1 VIKPVRW
8 VRESIGR
15 LPLRVHLVF
24 GLVLLVAVALFGAWF
39 ITSKVLENYLIGQ
52 TDNRLRGMVI
62 ATSHQVQSGD
72 LDRPPRFG
80 GGFRLPGR
88 NLVEVRS
95 AAGTQVLTQPTAD
108 GASRPD
114 LPVIGQLPLRTAVT
128 LPSTDGSG
136 PRWRVEVDRVGD
148 VEVVVATDQ
157 HDLDTAVGDMRIRS
171 FLISIGALILVA
183 GLGYALVRSS
193 MRPLEE
199 VEQTAD
205 VIATGELSRRVPV
218 RRPGSEVGRLANSL
232 NVMLGRIEDA
242 FTARQRSE
250 EAARRSENRMRQF
263 VADASHELRTPL
275 TSIRGYAELYRQ
287 GAVAAPAEVLSRI
300 EDQAARMGLLVEDL
314 LLLARLDQQRPLEQ
328 KVVDLTVI
336 AVDAV
341 HDARVLDPDRKIG
354 LHLDVAGE
362 PDEEE
367 GAALTVLGDEARL
380 RQVMSNLVSNA
391 LTHTP
396 AGTPVDVRLTQ
407 RDDHGLPLAV
417 VEVSDKGPGLS
428 EEHTERIFERFYRA
442 DAVRSRENGGTG
454 LGLAIVA
461 ALVAAHAGRVE
472 LDTAPGDG
480 ATFRVLIPQT
490 PDQPASRAQHQTECR
505 FEVMPATCGR
515 EGEPPAAARGA

>member
-1 VIKPVRW
+1 MTRVVKWFRDYF
-8 VRESIGR
+8 GR
-15 LPLRVHLVF
+15 MPLRVHLVS

-39 ITSKVLENYLIGQ
+39 ITSKVLENYLYGQ
-52 TDNRLRGMVI
+52 MDNRLHTMLVSTQRQAQDGI
-62 ATSHQVQSGD
+62 ERP
-72 LDRPPRFG
+72 RPPGFRP
-80 GGFRLPGR
+80 GFRLPGR
-88 NLVEVRS
+88 SLV
-95 AAGTQVLTQPTAD
+95 VLRTPTDSRELTTPSDD
-108 GASRPD
+108 GSSRPA
-114 LPVIGQLPLRTAVT
+114 LPPMGQLAEGSAVT
-128 LPSTDGSG
+128 LLSQNDGG
-136 PRWRVEVDRVGD
+136 PRWRVQASRQGD
-148 VEVVVATDQ
+148 IEIVVATDQ
-157 HDLDTAVGDMRIRS
+157 RDLDTAVTDMRIRS
-171 FLISIGALILVA
+171 LMICLGALVLVA
-183 GLGYALVRSS
+183 GLGYALVRGS

-232 NVMLGRIEDA
+232 NVMLGRIEEA
-242 FTARQRSE
+242 FTARQQSE

-287 GAVAAPAEVLSRI
+287 GAVTSTAEVAEVLGRI

-328 KVVDLTVI
+328 RVVDLTVI

-354 LHLDVAGE
+354 LHLDVAID

-367 GAALTVLGDEARL
+367 GSALTVLGDEARL
-380 RQVMSNLVSNA
+380 RQVLSNLVNNA
-391 LTHTP
+391 ITHTP
-396 AGTPVDVRLTQ
+396 AATPVDVRLSR
-407 RDDHGLPLAV
+407 RDEAGRPMAV
-417 VEVSDKGPGLS
+417 VEVSDQGPGLTA
-428 EEHTERIFERFYRA
+428 EQTERIFERFYRA

-461 ALVAAHAGRVE
+461 ALVAAHGGRVE

-480 ATFRVLIPQT
+480 ATFRVLLPQ
-490 PDQPASRAQHQTECR
+490 QP
-505 FEVMPATCGR
+505 
-515 EGEPPAAARGA
+515 

>member
-1 VIKPVRW
+1 MSRVLRW
-8 VRESIGR
+8 IRDYSGR
-15 LPLRVHLVF
+15 MPLRVHLVF

-39 ITSKVLENYLIGQ
+39 ITSKVLENYLYGQ
-52 TDNRLRGMVI
+52 MDNRLHTMLVSTQRQTQDGTV
-62 ATSHQVQSGD
+62 
-72 LDRPPRFG
+72 DRPRPPFTGRP

-88 NLVEVRS
+88 SLVV
-95 AAGTQVLTQPTAD
+95 
-108 GASRPD
+108 
-114 LPVIGQLPLRTAVT
+114 LRTATDYRELSRPTDDGDFRPALPPVGQLSDATAIT
-128 LPSTDGSG
+128 LVSQDSGG
-136 PRWRVEVDRVGD
+136 PRWRVQVARQGD
-148 VEVVVATDQ
+148 TEIVVATDQ
-157 HDLDTAVGDMRIRS
+157 RDLDTAVTDLRVRS
-171 FLISIGALILVA
+171 LLICLGALVLVA

-232 NVMLGRIEDA
+232 NVMLGRIEEA
-242 FTARQRSE
+242 FTARQKSE
-250 EAARRSENRMRQF
+250 EGARRSENQMRQF

-287 GAVAAPAEVLSRI
+287 GAVTSTAEVAEVLGRI

-328 KVVDLTVI
+328 RVVDLTVI

-354 LHLDVAGE
+354 LHLDLAVD
-362 PDEEE
+362 PDDEDED
-367 GAALTVLGDEARL
+367 GNPLTVLGDEARL
-380 RQVMSNLVSNA
+380 RQVLSNLVNNA
-391 LTHTP
+391 ITHTP
-396 AGTPVDVRLTQ
+396 AGTPVDVRLSRREEDGQ
-407 RDDHGLPLAV
+407 PLAV
-417 VEVSDKGPGLS
+417 VEVADQGPGLTAEQS
-428 EEHTERIFERFYRA
+428 ERIFERFYRA

-461 ALVAAHAGRVE
+461 ALVAAHGGRVE

-480 ATFRVLIPQT
+480 ATFRVLLPQKS
-490 PDQPASRAQHQTECR
+490 P
-505 FEVMPATCGR
+505 
-515 EGEPPAAARGA
+515 

>member
-1 VIKPVRW
+1 MIKPVRW
-8 VRESIGR
+8 VRETFGR
-15 LPLRVHLVF
+15 LPLRVHLVS
-24 GLVLLVAVALFGAWF
+24 GLVLLVAVALIGAWF

-52 TDNRLRGMVI
+52 TDTKLRSMLVG
-62 ATSHQVQSGD
+62 TERQVQNGNIE
-72 LDRPPRFG
+72 RPHFG

-88 NLVEVRS
+88 TLVEVRS
-95 AAGTQVLTQPTAD
+95 PAGTQTLSQPTAD
-108 GASRPD
+108 GATRPA
-114 LPVIGQLPLRTAVT
+114 LPVFGQLPSRTAVT
-128 LPSTDGSG
+128 LPSTGGSDV
-136 PRWRVEVDRVGD
+136 RWRVEADRLGD
-148 VEVVVATDQ
+148 VEIVVATDQ

-171 FLISIGALILVA
+171 FMISIGALILVA

-287 GAVAAPAEVLSRI
+287 GAVASPAEVAEVLGRI

-328 KVVDLTVI
+328 NIVDLTVI

-341 HDARVLDPDRKIG
+341 HDARVLEPDRKIG
-354 LHLDVAGE
+354 LHLDVPVE
-362 PDEEE
+362 PDEED

-396 AGTPVDVRLTQ
+396 AGTPVDVRLTH
-407 RDDHGLPLAV
+407 REDHGLPLAV
-417 VEVSDKGPGLS
+417 VEVSDKGPGLT
-428 EEHTERIFERFYRA
+428 EEQSERIFERFYRA

-472 LDTAPGDG
+472 LDTAPGFG
-480 ATFRVLIPQT
+480 TTFRVLLPQ
-490 PDQPASRAQHQTECR
+490 RA
-505 FEVMPATCGR
+505 
-515 EGEPPAAARGA
+515 